1 MPHDHHSHQHSH
13 ASQSAPGS
21 HLHNAAGQQERR
33 NIATAFWLNF
43 SFTLIE
49 LVGGW
54 LTNSVAILADAVHD
68 LGDSLAIGFAWLAA
82 VVASKGATQAYS
94 YGYRR
99 WSLLS
104 ALVSGLVLLLGSVWV
119 LVLAVPRLLEP
130 VQPHAPG
137 MIALA
142 VLGVLVNGAAVWR
155 LKTGKTQN
163 EQVLS
168 WHLLEDV
175 LGWAVVLLGSI
186 LIYFTGWAL
195 LDPLLSI
202 GFTLFILL
210 NVWRSLK
217 KTIQLFLQVAPDL
230 TLQADITQAL
240 TALPFV
246 SGQHHLHLWSLDGEQ
261 HVLTVHL
268 TLREACDSAQM
279 TLFKQQISQA
289 LVPFNL
295 SHTTV
300 ELESPAEVCRDAE
313 R

>member
-1 MPHDHHSHQHSH
+1 MPHDHHGHHHGHSH
-13 ASQSAPGS
+13 HHQLAD
-21 HLHNAAGQQERR
+21 AAQNQHERR

-49 LVGGW
+49 LIGGW

-68 LGDSLAIGFAWLAA
+68 LGDSLAIGFAWVAA
-82 VVASKGATQAYS
+82 VVASKGATHAYS

-104 ALVSGLVLLLGSVWV
+104 ALVSGLVLLLGSIWV

-142 VLGVLVNGAAVWR
+142 VLGVLVNGAAVFK

-175 LGWAVVLLGSI
+175 LGWTVVLLGSI
-186 LIYFTGWAL
+186 LIYFTGWAM

-230 TLQADITQAL
+230 TLRDQIEQAL
-240 TALPFV
+240 LALPFV

-268 TLREACDSAQM
+268 TLKEDSNSQQLMA
-279 TLFKQQISQA
+279 FKQQIHHA
-289 LVPFNL
+289 LMPFAL
-295 SHTTV
+295 KHTTV
-300 ELESPAEVCRDAE
+300 ELESPAELCRDSPPNG
-313 R
+313 

>member
-1 MPHDHHSHQHSH
+1 MPHDHHGHKHGHSH
-13 ASQSAPGS
+13 HHQLADTGQSQ
-21 HLHNAAGQQERR
+21 HERR

-68 LGDSLAIGFAWLAA
+68 LGDSLAIAFAWLAA
-82 VVASKGATQAYS
+82 VVASKGATHAYS

-104 ALVSGLVLLLGSVWV
+104 ALVSGLVLLLGSIWV

-142 VLGVLVNGAAVWR
+142 VLGVLVNGAAVFK

-175 LGWAVVLLGSI
+175 LGWAVVLVGSI
-186 LIYFTGWAL
+186 LIYFTGWAI

-230 TLQADITQAL
+230 TLRDKIEQAL
-240 TALPFV
+240 LALPFV

-268 TLREACDSAQM
+268 TLKEDSNSQQLM
-279 TLFKQQISQA
+279 GFKQQIHQA
-289 LVPFNL
+289 LVPFAL
-295 SHTTV
+295 KHTTV
-300 ELESPAEVCRDAE
+300 ELESPAELCRDGSPP